1 MKKNLLVQNPKGYI
15 LRPVA
20 PPAADGLLIKMRF
33 KKKYFLK
40 HSLYKDILYTILKV
54 GPGANLGD
62 LQRNFLKSIS
72 QI

>member
-1 MKKNLLVQNPKGYI
+1 MKKNLLVQNPTGNN

-33 KKKYFLK
+33 KKIYILK